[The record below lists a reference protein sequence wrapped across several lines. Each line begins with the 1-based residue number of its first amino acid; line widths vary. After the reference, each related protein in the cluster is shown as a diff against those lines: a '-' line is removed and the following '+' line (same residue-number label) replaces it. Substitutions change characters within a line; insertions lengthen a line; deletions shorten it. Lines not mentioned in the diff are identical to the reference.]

1 MCKAE
6 AYIVFVLILLSL
18 IACGDDKDVDR
29 LPYPEL
35 MEFPAYFDAINV
47 PEDNPYSYERW
58 EIGKALF
65 FDPILSRDSSISCA
79 DCHKQELAFSDNVA
93 ISPGVDG
100 LLGSRNAPTLANVGF
115 QPYYLTEG
123 GLPTLEMQ
131 VLVPIQEHA
140 EFDFNIV
147 LIADR
152 LKNSSYYNDWIE
164 DVFDRKPDSYVI
176 TRSIA
181 TFERSLISAQSP
193 YDQFIQGD
201 EEALS
206 ESARAGMDLFFSDA
220 LSCSECHGGPNFT
233 TYAFENN
240 GLYEVYDDPGRFRVT
255 NDPSDIA
262 RFKVPTL
269 RNIELTAPY
278 MHNGSLQS
286 LDEVLEHYNTGGFSH
301 MHKSELIRPLGLS
314 PKDLNQ
320 LKDFLFSL
328 TDRNFKDNPLFKP

>member
-1 MCKAE
+1 MSKANL
-6 AYIVFVLILLSL
+6 VFVFVFATLAF
-18 IACGDDKDVDR
+18 IACEDDRNIDS

-35 MEFPAYFDAINV
+35 MEFPSYFELMNV
-47 PEDNPYSYERW
+47 PEDNPYSYEKW

-65 FDPILSRDSSISCA
+65 YDPILSRDSSISCA
-79 DCHKQELAFSDNVA
+79 DCHKQNLAFSDNVA
-93 ISPGVDG
+93 VSPGVDG
-100 LLGSRNAPTLANVGF
+100 LLGTRNAPTLANVGF
-115 QPYYLTEG
+115 QPYYLSEG

-147 LIADR
+147 LIAER
-152 LKNSSYYNDWIE
+152 LRNSSYYNDWIV
-164 DVFDRKPDSYVI
+164 DVFNREPDSYVI

-181 TFERSLISAQSP
+181 TFERSLISTQSP
-193 YDQFIQGD
+193 YDQLIQGD
-201 EEALS
+201 EEAVS
-206 ESARAGMDLFFSDA
+206 ESAKAGMDLFFSDA
-220 LSCSECHGGPNFT
+220 LSCSKCHGGPNFT

-255 NDPSDIA
+255 NDTSDIA

-278 MHNGSLQS
+278 MHNGSKQN
-286 LDEVLEHYNTGGFSH
+286 LDQVLEHYNAGGFSH

-314 PKDLNQ
+314 SQELNQ
-320 LKDFLFSL
+320 LKDFLYSL